1 MSMRAKETDGDGGY
15 PQCGTSLTRSFIP
28 CPIFARSSTAA
39 DLEAVID
46 VGKSRRN
53 RRRRWQ
59 LPMWTSLAK
68 SGDLHGKASVM
79 TRATRIGALS
89 DPIDVEDGEDVL
101 LVMIQVKE
109 RRRISG

>member
-1 MSMRAKETDGDGGY
+1 
-15 PQCGTSLTRSFIP
+15 
-28 CPIFARSSTAA
+28 
-39 DLEAVID
+39 
-46 VGKSRRN
+46 
-53 RRRRWQ
+53 
-59 LPMWTSLAK
+59 MWTSLAK